1 MPATGI
7 PAQGVPA
14 PTDLTMPN
22 QQPMPELGVQMNSM
36 IQPPFHQ
43 IMTQIPTTVT
53 GASVTMAK
61 EAEALPREV
70 EPTKSGLPMEKESD
84 KVFSYYGQG
93 APDQA
98 L

>member
-1 MPATGI
+1 
-7 PAQGVPA
+7 
-14 PTDLTMPN
+14 
-22 QQPMPELGVQMNSM
+22 MPELGVQMNSM

-43 IMTQIPTTVT
+43 IPTTVT
-53 GASVTMAK
+53 GASVAMAK

>member
-1 MPATGI
+1 MPAAGI

-14 PTDLTMPN
+14 PTDLTIPN

-36 IQPPFHQ
+36 IQLPFHQ

-53 GASVTMAK
+53 GASVAMAK

>member
-1 MPATGI
+1 MPAAGI

-14 PTDLTMPN
+14 PADLNIPN

-36 IQPPFHQ
+36 IQSPFHQ
-43 IMTQIPTTVT
+43 IMTQIPTTVA

-61 EAEALPREV
+61 EAETLPREV
-70 EPTKSGLPMEKESD
+70 EPTKSGLPMEKESE
-84 KVFSYYGQG
+84 KVFAYYGQG

>member
-1 MPATGI
+1 MPAAGI

-14 PTDLTMPN
+14 PTDLNIPN

-53 GASVTMAK
+53 GASVAMAK